1 MDDAT
6 YNIRVYR
13 IEVYKGARVTSYRVR
28 WKAGHR
34 LWQRRELKH
43 RPPGETRPVPVHPE
57 LVALLSQHLKEYTP
71 GPDGRIFTGPRG
83 GIFNDRAYLKVFH
96 KARAAAF
103 TPAKPHRSWL
113 GAPTTC
119 GTRRSPPG

>member
-43 RPPGETRPVPVHPE
+43 RPRGETRPVPIDPD
-57 LVALLSQHLKEYTP
+57 LVALLSQHLK
-71 GPDGRIFTGPRG
+71 GCLLGRDGRVFTGPRG
-83 GIFNDRAYLKVFH
+83 GMFNDR
-96 KARAAAF
+96 
-103 TPAKPHRSWL
+103 
-113 GAPTTC
+113 GDM
-119 GTRRSPPG
+119 